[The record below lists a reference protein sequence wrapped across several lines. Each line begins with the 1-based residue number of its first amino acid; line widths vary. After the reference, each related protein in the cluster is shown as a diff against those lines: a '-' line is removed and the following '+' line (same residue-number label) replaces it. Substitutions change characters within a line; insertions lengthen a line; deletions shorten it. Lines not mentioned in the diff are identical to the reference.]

1 MTFPTTTLPA
11 TRTHAQTSSASTL
24 RDRSAMWTGAA
35 LVALP
40 VLILAAMPATA
51 ETSQQPK
58 RAAAKAPAIVVART
72 ERAAPRQDA
81 KKPAEPPPQQAG
93 PKRPPARIP
102 FTAEE
107 DAAAIVPGMPE
118 ARFWADSET
127 DFKNALPEQPGP
139 WLVLS
144 SGGSDGAFGA
154 GLLNGL
160 TRPASGPITRS
171 SPASAPVR

>member
-1 MTFPTTTLPA
+1 MDG
-11 TRTHAQTSSASTL
+11 RGASRIAGPDL
-24 RDRSAMWTGAA
+24 GRYARDRRNVAA
-35 LVALP
+35 P
-40 VLILAAMPATA
+40 GRSSG
-51 ETSQQPK
+51 E
-58 RAAAKAPAIVVART
+58 APAIVFART
-72 ERAAPRQDA
+72 ERRARHA
-81 KKPAEPPPQQAG
+81 KKPAEPAPQEAG